1 MPLRL
6 QVMIFVIDEKE
17 EALLVVPVDQPTLL
31 VPFSGRQ
38 AQIAEELQF
47 GYPSLHPRTQKPP
60 GSKVLHNQFSQLAQI

>member
-1 MPLRL
+1 M
-6 QVMIFVIDEKE
+6 
-17 EALLVVPVDQPTLL
+17 VPVEQLTLL

-38 AQIAEELQF
+38 GQIAEELQF